1 MKIESVKTAIVGCGM
16 VSDIYLKNTINN
28 FKILDIVGC
37 SDIYRKAADEK
48 AQKYNIR
55 SMTLEEVLA
64 DPSIELVINLT
75 SPKSHFEVIK
85 RLLEAGK
92 NVYTEKIMT
101 IELSDA
107 KKLIDIAN
115 ERNLYLGSAPDT
127 FLGAG
132 LQTAKAV
139 LDSGMI
145 GEVTSCN
152 AVLNRDNNVGA
163 EFIPYIANEG
173 GGIGFDVGI
182 YFMTALTYLL
192 GPASEVSGFMT
203 TRNKNRKHFFPSAAN
218 FGEEYEV
225 KCENIMVG
233 SVKFCG
239 GAYGTVLF
247 NSESIMT
254 DYPELA
260 LHGTQGIMY
269 LPNPDFFGGEVKV
282 LRRGNDEPF
291 IIQQNHGFAEN
302 SRGVGAAEMAWAMRK
317 QRAPRA
323 NKEMAYHA
331 LEILHGISV
340 SAGTKANYAMQS
352 SHIGSA
358 PLPQGYIKKSKF
370 ADFLADEE
378 AALAE

>member
-1 MKIESVKTAIVGCGM
+1 LEIDPVRTVIVGCGM
-16 VSDIYLKNTINN
+16 VSDIYLQNTINN
-28 FKILDIVGC
+28 FKILGIVGC
-37 SDIYRKAADEK
+37 SDINRSAADEK
-48 AQKYNIR
+48 ARKYHIR
-55 SMTLEEVLA
+55 SMTFEEILS
-64 DPSIELVINLT
+64 DPSIEMVINLT
-75 SPKSHFEVIK
+75 SPKSHYEVIR
-85 RLLEAGK
+85 RLLEADK

-101 IELSDA
+101 IDIADA
-107 KKLIDIAN
+107 KKLVTIAN
-115 ERNLYLGSAPDT
+115 ERKLYLGAAPDT

-132 LQTAKAV
+132 LQTAKMI
-139 LDSGMI
+139 LDSGLI

-152 AVLNRDNNVGA
+152 AVLTRDNNVGA

-182 YFMTALTYLL
+182 YYTTALTYLL

-203 TRNKNRKHFFPSAAN
+203 TRNGTRKHIFPHSSN
-218 FGEEYEV
+218 FGEEYDV
-225 KCENIMVG
+225 KCENVMAG
-233 SVKFCG
+233 SIRFRS

-254 DYPELA
+254 DYPELT

-269 LPNPDFFGGEVKV
+269 LPNPDFFGGEVRI

-291 IIQQNHGFAEN
+291 TIQQNHGYTEN
-302 SRGVGAAEMAWAMRK
+302 SRGVGSAEMAWAMRK
-317 QRAPRA
+317 RRTPRA

-340 SAGTKANYAMQS
+340 SAATRANYSMQS
-352 SHIGSA
+352 SHEAVA
-358 PLPQGYIKKSKF
+358 PLPQGHIKKSKF